1 MFNNRTTVDQN
12 GPLNTPTTAG
22 RKKDG
27 MGLRINT
34 NIQALAAQ
42 RNLGVSNMKQQ
53 SSLEK
58 MASGT
63 RISKAAD
70 DSAGLAISE
79 KMRADI
85 RSLRQDSRNA
95 NDGISLVQ
103 VAEGGMN
110 EVGNILTR
118 FRELSIQ
125 AASDTIGDKERGFIN
140 KEVQQLRAEVDRIAA
155 TTEFNGHKLLAGQG
169 EKLEI
174 QVGLNNSPENDRFVF
189 DTQKMRTSLDG
200 LGLADINTESKEAA
214 QSNLA
219 KIDAAI
225 TTLSENRSEIG
236 ALQNRLGSSVQNLA
250 IYEENLSAARSRIYD
265 VDMAQESS
273 EMTKNSILTQAGTS
287 VLSQANSNA
296 QMALKLL
303 G

>member
-12 GPLNTPTTAG
+12 GPLNAPKTAG

-34 NIQALAAQ
+34 NVQALAAQ

-140 KEVQQLRAEVDRIAA
+140 KEVQQLRAEVDRISA

-189 DTQKMRTSLDG
+189 DTQKMKTSLDG
-200 LGLADINTESKEAA
+200 LGLSDINTESKEAA

-219 KIDAAI
+219 KIDSAI
-225 TTLSENRSEIG
+225 TMLSENRSEIG

-265 VDMAQESS
+265 VDMASESS
-273 EMTKNSILTQAGTS
+273 EMTKNSILSQAGTS

-296 QMALKLL
+296 NMALKLL

>member
-1 MFNNRTTVDQN
+1 
-12 GPLNTPTTAG
+12 
-22 RKKDG
+22 

-34 NIQALAAQ
+34 NVQALAAQ
-42 RNLGVSNMKQQ
+42 RNLGVSNLKQQ

-63 RISKAAD
+63 RISNAAD

-140 KEVQQLRAEVDRIAA
+140 KEVQQLRAEVDRISA

-200 LGLADINTESKEAA
+200 LGLTDINTESKEAA

-225 TTLSENRSEIG
+225 TSLSENRSEIG

-265 VDMAQESS
+265 VDMASESS